1 MVRGTRVPVI
11 NGPAVAI
18 KMAESLGFLGKAL
31 GVSTSKALKYQK
43 LPQAIVD
50 GIRQGLG
57 FKTGD

>member
-1 MVRGTRVPVI
+1 VPVI